1 MTNVKR
7 ILRSKLTA
15 LVKIIVV
22 VSIFFTILNRHF
34 ISLGNLAGIMTA
46 VSLAGI
52 FAVGIVPLLISGH
65 VDLASGAEGC
75 IAGVFIA
82 LIMAQGIPWPLA
94 IVITL
99 VFGGCMGLF
108 NAFLVNKLGFMAFI
122 ATIGMSSVY
131 KGLALTIT
139 GGANVSILEKGNEGF
154 YALGKSI
161 GIFPVT
167 FLVMLALMII
177 YSVIL
182 KFTKF
187 GRSIYLCGGNS
198 AAARLTGVNPKKVS
212 TILFINCGAI
222 CALGGALFSARM
234 HMGIPNSVYGT
245 EMDSIAAAV
254 LGGVSFMGGSGG
266 LGGAFIGLVLVNLFN
281 SGITAIGL
289 PAYWQIVAQG
299 AILVAALLVDY
310 FGEKSRLRALKA
322 AQ

>member
-1 MTNVKR
+1 M
-7 ILRSKLTA
+7 A
-15 LVKIIVV
+15 LVVIIVI
-22 VSIFFTILNRHF
+22 VSIFFTIMNKNFL
-34 ISLGNLAGIMTA
+34 SLGNLAGIMTA

-65 VDLASGAEGC
+65 VDLASGTEGC
-75 IAGVFIA
+75 MAGVFIA
-82 LIMAQGIPWPLA
+82 LIMAQGIPWQLA
-94 IVITL
+94 IIITII
-99 VFGGCMGLF
+99 FGCIMGLF

-131 KGLALTIT
+131 KGLSLTIT

-161 GIFPVT
+161 GIFPIA
-167 FLVMLALMII
+167 FIVMVALIII
-177 YSVIL
+177 YSIIL

-187 GRSIYLCGGNS
+187 GRSIYLCGGNA

-222 CALGGALFSARM
+222 CSLGGALFSARM
-234 HMGIPNSVYGT
+234 HMGIPNAVFGT

-266 LGGAFIGLVLVNLFN
+266 LGGAFIGLILVNVFN
-281 SGITAIGL
+281 NGITAIGL
-289 PAYWQIVAQG
+289 PTYWQIVAQG
-299 AILVAALLVDY
+299 AILITALLVDY